1 MKKLIAIIMLCT
13 LFVSS
18 CIIKKSNVPTDIV
31 YKEDFNKV
39 INTYF
44 VQYEPKSFN
53 LIDKDVT
60 QYMAIDISKK
70 KMDFY
75 EFQQVQK
82 KLNRNGW
89 KLVDQNDGLFKYC
102 LNEYQILSILFPSKN
117 NHYDSKGNIFKYDD
131 KNNWALELYFN
142 AYGVD
147 YCMGYY
153 NKP

>member
-31 YKEDFNKV
+31 YKDDFNKV

-82 KLNRNGW
+82 KI
-89 KLVDQNDGLFKYC
+89 K
-102 LNEYQILSILFPSKN
+102 
-117 NHYDSKGNIFKYDD
+117 
-131 KNNWALELYFN
+131 
-142 AYGVD
+142 
-147 YCMGYY
+147 
-153 NKP
+153 